1 MHKILL
7 KIGRSSIESKD
18 FKKLNWLP
26 IHEEISQCSL
36 YSIYK
41 LFSKNYYILKRYMFL

>member
-18 FKKLNWLP
+18 FKKINWLP
-26 IHEEISQCSL
+26 IHEVISQCSL